1 MPLLTQSGR
10 NSVNKPSIPFQTFW
24 PSSLSV
30 SPTTLTRSL
39 IVERCTTRYVDSLC
53 LKNIIPYR
61 QLPFQTGGNGTVLE
75 EESDYSEDS
84 PKTNHKPFFRR
95 LSFKGLRKG
104 KAFFHK
110 QHSDEVELSGNSAR
124 QNKIKVAKIV
134 VECRKEGLVQYL
146 TPESLD
152 QPGGTTKWEKCRL
165 ALVKTVGG
173 YMLEFY
179 SPAKSQK
186 PKSGVFCFL
195 ISEARETTEL
205 EMPDRENTF
214 VLKAEN
220 NMEYV
225 IEAQDSD
232 DMRSWLATIRY
243 CMRTTPTTQIPSNSE
258 TALSVT
264 SAPNAAPTPIP
275 GVSDPV
281 LTAGATSVVPG
292 TSPAAG
298 TSTTAPAASTSTP
311 DIPAHVPRRTTG
323 ADRVSQSSNFE
334 DVAAEFGLDNSS
346 LLHDADSV
354 DLAAS
359 MREYPWFHYTL
370 TGRSEAANLVLHSGA
385 AGHGLFL
392 VRQSETR
399 KGEFVLTFNFQGRA
413 KHLRM
418 TLNEKGECRVQHLWF
433 PSISEMLEHFRQN
446 PIPLESGGTADVTL
460 TQYVVHNSYNPS
472 MHQYNNLVPEGQQVD
487 EAVGGGGATG
497 TSNSAA
503 AAAASTGPST
513 SPQHVR

>member
-1 MPLLTQSGR
+1 MSTS
-10 NSVNKPSIPFQTFW
+10 F
-24 PSSLSV
+24 LS
-30 SPTTLTRSL
+30 
-39 IVERCTTRYVDSLC
+39 
-53 LKNIIPYR
+53 
-61 QLPFQTGGNGTVLE
+61 Q
-75 EESDYSEDS
+75 
-84 PKTNHKPFFRR
+84 
-95 LSFKGLRKG
+95 
-104 KAFFHK
+104 
-110 QHSDEVELSGNSAR
+110 
-124 QNKIKVAKIV
+124 
-134 VECRKEGLVQYL
+134 
-146 TPESLD
+146 
-152 QPGGTTKWEKCRL
+152 
-165 ALVKTVGG
+165 
-173 YMLEFY
+173 
-179 SPAKSQK
+179 

-275 GVSDPV
+275 GVSSDS
-281 LTAGATSVVPG
+281 A
-292 TSPAAG
+292 SPSAAAAAAAG
-298 TSTTAPAASTSTP
+298 PPEGGEEPQT
-311 DIPAHVPRRTTG
+311 RRTIG
-323 ADRVSQSSNFE
+323 GDRVSQSSNF
-334 DVAAEFGLDNSS
+334 AEEVTGELDNSS
-346 LLHDADSV
+346 LLHGAGAAAAAD
-354 DLAAS
+354 DLDLTAA

-370 TGRSEAANLVLHSGA
+370 ARSEAAHLVLHAGA
-385 AGHGLFL
+385 NGHGLFL

-433 PSISEMLEHFRQN
+433 PTITEMLEHFRQN

-460 TQYVVHNSYNPS
+460 TQYVIHNPGAMHNPS
-472 MHQYNNLVPEGQQVD
+472 LHQYNNLTEGGGG
-487 EAVGGGGATG
+487 GGGGAVEDGGGVGATP
-497 TSNSAA
+497 
-503 AAAASTGPST
+503 GPST